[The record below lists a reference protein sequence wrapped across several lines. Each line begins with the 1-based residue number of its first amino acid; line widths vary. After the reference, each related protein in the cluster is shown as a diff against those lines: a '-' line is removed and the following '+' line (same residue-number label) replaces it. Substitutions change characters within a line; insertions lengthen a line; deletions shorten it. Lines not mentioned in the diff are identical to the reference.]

1 MGSPLLEFCRRN
13 CCESR
18 GSARVP
24 NRPLPAI
31 TGHYWPLPAI
41 YRPFATLLL
50 PADTSEPFLLS
61 QRSEA
66 RLS

>member
-1 MGSPLLEFCRRN
+1 MGSPLLEFGRRD
-13 CCESR
+13 CLR
-18 GSARVP
+18 IKGK
-24 NRPLPAI
+24 RPCAE
-31 TGHYWPLPAI
+31 PAI

-50 PADTSEPFLLS
+50 PADSSEPFSLS